1 MTNATLL
8 KRALCASTA
17 AWDYKTTRE
26 IAKCSLPTI
35 RRTLLALEAE
45 GFQDDKG
52 RSLGHLDANQDGKR
66 HAAGVANFV
75 WFFQ

>member
-45 GFQDDKG
+45 GSVEFS
-52 RSLGHLDANQDGKR
+52 RAPVWYR
-66 HAAGVANFV
+66 HEQLIQNR
-75 WFFQ
+75 